1 MNQIRKSLK
10 DSAAMRWFVLL
21 LISGMMFATYWF
33 YDFFSPLKAL
43 MIKELGISN
52 ADFGMIIGATTVAN
66 MFGMIMVGGMFLD
79 RYGIRKAVVLFGGLT
94 AVGAVT
100 VALGAEGVFGDTP
113 NRKLWAM
120 AAGRLLFGS
129 GIEISCVV
137 ITRTVVKW
145 FKGKELALAM
155 AINVGFGRLGSFMAI
170 SFSLGV
176 AGVSIAPAVNLAAG
190 LVGAGFVMLLV
201 YLVFD
206 VKIDK
211 QLHIEEEEEEPFRL
225 ADLKELLTNPSFLY
239 IALLCVAFYSAVF
252 PFMQYAPDLLVNK
265 FGFTS
270 ALPDLEGK
278 SLWDSVK
285 AYVTNGPKVA
295 GFIPLGTI
303 LFTPIFGAFVD
314 RKGKAATIMI
324 LGGMLLI
331 FAHLS
336 LSVFDS
342 VALGYAGLFAL
353 GIAFSLVPSAMWPS
367 VAKIVPERRLGSAYA
382 SMFTIQ
388 NWGLFFFF
396 IGIGKVLDMTNSD
409 YGRFLVASFNKAAP
423 AIYPSG
429 EEIGVSIKAGLVAAT
444 DENHALLEAAADAFA
459 SCKFILNYTTP
470 ILLLVGCGVVAILL
484 AFLLKA
490 ADRKAGYGLELP
502 SSAAAPAAADAPEAE
517 KKEEE

>member
-1 MNQIRKSLK
+1 MNEIKKTLR
-10 DSAAMRWFVLL
+10 DSAAMRWFVLV
-21 LISGMMFATYWF
+21 LISGIMFATYWF
-33 YDFFSPLKAL
+33 YDFFSPLKEL
-43 MIKELGISN
+43 MVKELGISN

-66 MFGMIMVGGMFLD
+66 MFGMIMLGGIYLD
-79 RYGIRKAVVLFGGLT
+79 RYGIRKSIVLFGGLT
-94 AVGAVT
+94 ALGAV
-100 VALGAEGVFGDTP
+100 VVSLGAAGTFGDSP
-113 NRKLWAM
+113 NTKLWVM

-129 GIEISCVV
+129 GLEITCVV
-137 ITRTVVKW
+137 LSRTIVKW

-155 AINVGFGRLGSFMAI
+155 AVNVGFGRLGSFMAI

-176 AGVSIAPAVNLAAG
+176 ASVTISPAVNLAAG
-190 LVGAGFVMLLV
+190 LVGGGFLLLLA
-201 YLVFD
+201 YMIFD

-211 QLHIEEEEEEPFRL
+211 QLRHEEEKEEPFRL

-239 IALLCVAFYSAVF
+239 ISLLCVAFYSAVF
-252 PFMQYAPDLLVNK
+252 PFIQYAPDLLINK
-265 FGFTS
+265 FGFSS
-270 ALPDLEGK
+270 ALPDLGGK
-278 SLWDSVK
+278 GFWDSAK
-285 AYVTNGPKVA
+285 AYLTNGPKVA

-314 RKGKAATIMI
+314 KKGKAATIMI
-324 LGGMLLI
+324 VGGLLLI

-342 VALGYAGLFAL
+342 LALGYAGLLAL

-382 SMFTIQ
+382 AMFTFQ
-388 NWGLFFFF
+388 NWGLFVFF
-396 IGIGKVLDMTNSD
+396 IGIGYILDMTNSD
-409 YGRFLVASFNKAAP
+409 VGRFLVASFNKASS

-429 EEIGVSIKAGLVAAT
+429 EQLGVSMKVGLVVAT
-444 DENHALLEAAADAFA
+444 DKNHALLKEAADAFA

-470 ILLLVGCGVVAILL
+470 ILTLVGCGVVAIVL

-502 SSAAAPAAADAPEAE
+502 SSAAAPIAADAQ
-517 KKEEE
+517 KKDED